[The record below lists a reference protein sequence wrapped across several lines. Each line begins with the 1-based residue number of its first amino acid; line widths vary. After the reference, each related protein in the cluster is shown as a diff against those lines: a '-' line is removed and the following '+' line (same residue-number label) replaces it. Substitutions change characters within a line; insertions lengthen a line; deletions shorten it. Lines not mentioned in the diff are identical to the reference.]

1 MLVRHIARPMLGS
14 IFIVAGADGLTRPSA
29 SVAATEPLVS
39 SLLEHTP
46 ESARRYLP
54 SDPQTYVRIHG
65 ATQLAAGLALA
76 SGKLPRI
83 SAWVLAGT
91 LVPATL
97 TDQAYWRQTDPALK
111 LQQKTHFW
119 KNISILGGLI
129 IAGIDTEGR
138 PGLSWRARRAAR
150 DAVAAVTSA
159 LPGVEQTSQSLG
171 AKTLEL
177 GEATRERIPDLV
189 EHARERGAEIAETAQ
204 RRGSQ
209 FAETASPRKR
219 TRGTALRARQR
230 AGQRGRKGQAPGRG
244 ACRRPATSR
253 SQVRARVHSPL
264 DAPTFGRPTALP
276 RHARIRQRVGLRRP
290 VRLPHRE
297 MANSG

>member
-1 MLVRHIARPMLGS
+1 MLGS

-209 FAETASPRKR
+209 FAETASRRGSELAERLSERGSELASAAEKGRHQVEALAADPPPRV
-219 TRGTALRARQR
+219 
-230 AGQRGRKGQAPGRG
+230 
-244 ACRRPATSR
+244 RRF
-253 SQVRARVHSPL
+253 VH
-264 DAPTFGRPTALP
+264 AF
-276 RHARIRQRVGLRRP
+276 IRR
-290 VRLPHRE
+290 
-297 MANSG
+297 

>member
-1 MLVRHIARPMLGS
+1 MLVWHIARPMLGS
-14 IFIVAGADGLTRPSA
+14 IFIVAGADGLARPSA

-159 LPGVEQTSQSLG
+159 LPGVEQTPQSFG

-177 GEATRERIPDLV
+177 GEAACERIPDLV

-209 FAETASPRKR
+209 FAEIASRRGSELAERLSERGSELASAAEKSRHQVEALAAGPPPRV
-219 TRGTALRARQR
+219 
-230 AGQRGRKGQAPGRG
+230 
-244 ACRRPATSR
+244 RRF
-253 SQVRARVHSPL
+253 VH
-264 DAPTFGRPTALP
+264 AF
-276 RHARIRQRVGLRRP
+276 IRR
-290 VRLPHRE
+290 
-297 MANSG
+297 

>member
-171 AKTLEL
+171 RRPWSWERPRANGFRISSNTRVNAAPRSPKPLNDGAANSRRPPRAEEANSRNGSPSAAASWPARPKRAGTRSRRLPPTRRL
-177 GEATRERIPDLV
+177 AFAGSCTRSFAARRAYLRAADSPSAARTDKATRGPPP
-189 EHARERGAEIAETAQ
+189 T
-204 RRGSQ
+204 GS
-209 FAETASPRKR
+209 AS
-219 TRGTALRARQR
+219 T
-230 AGQRGRKGQAPGRG
+230 
-244 ACRRPATSR
+244 
-253 SQVRARVHSPL
+253 
-264 DAPTFGRPTALP
+264 
-276 RHARIRQRVGLRRP
+276 
-290 VRLPHRE
+290 
-297 MANSG
+297 